1 MIMFNSIYKML
12 ESFGFGSQ
20 KRALHIHFSNPALNT
35 QVFIQRIEGEH
46 RINQGLK
53 AEILCLSTNAHLPLK
68 QFIGGRVAVDQVT
81 DVGQLSRLTGV
92 ITRASQG
99 QSDGALTVYKL
110 TIEDATALWHKRRNS
125 RVFMNKSVS
134 EITEILFSEWQR
146 NSRLFAAS
154 LSLNLDGLS
163 RDYDIRPFVMQSNET
178 DAEFL
183 TRLWRSEGINWL
195 VDEQNAMV
203 SSGAEPIQA
212 QQLRLIDD
220 NQFFTALGR
229 RKIRFHRS
237 HATEPFDSIISWVA
251 ERQLQSTTVQTQRW
265 QAQHLAQNQSQ
276 ALLSTHQHSEQQDN
290 DSLNLEQVW
299 CVSPAWTGDLNEED
313 QVAAAHASQ
322 LERLNQQ
329 LNDSYALQAKYF
341 TAKSSVRDA
350 QVGYWFELYDH
361 SEIDQHVVSER
372 EFLILGKAFHNQNNL
387 PKELFQQINLLL
399 KNSRWQGLADER
411 QASELFVVRREVKVV
426 PEYQAWIHRP
436 TAYPLRAKVVG
447 PEGEEIYVD
456 AWGRIKVRFLFTR
469 SDDHAHDG
477 GAGANDNDTDSA
489 WVDVLTPWAGE
500 GYGARFH
507 PRVGEIV
514 VIDFF
519 EGDVDRPFVVGRI
532 HEAERHQT
540 MFDAKGTLPATKKL
554 SGIRSQEVAGQGF
567 NQLRFDDTTGQISVQ
582 LQSSHGAS
590 QLNLGN
596 LSHPKETENSD
607 ARGEGFELRTDQWGA
622 MRAGKGLL
630 ISTYAQDQ
638 AVADHLAATEAQTIL
653 QQGHDSMH
661 MLSSYA
667 VQQQTDALNVV
678 NRLPKLIQS
687 LELKG
692 ANQALQATVGLFKTA
707 VSQDPISAL
716 KSCGGFIEDIQQFG
730 QDTEHLMNEFQDFF
744 QNAEASIDNLKAFI
758 DNLEEH
764 GSDVMKSQL
773 RGIKEN
779 LNTDPLAAL
788 KAVGKV
794 IANVDMQDF
803 DLTSTCGSF
812 NKGSKLNV
820 NPMQALTSMQGLM
833 EQHAQQVEQTQDAQQ
848 QAQAKIFRQALMLL
862 ASPNG
867 IALTTPEDIVLQAS
881 QDIVKSAQGSINLS
895 AQKNFIAHAQDKI
908 SLFAAQKGL
917 KAFAAKGKIE
927 LQAQNDA
934 IEAIAR
940 QVIKLIS
947 TEDKIEITSPKE
959 IVLTAGGSQLKING
973 DGIFTTTGGKFE
985 SKAGQHRFMGGATVN
1000 AELPK
1005 MPEGGIFSRRFDFS
1019 ELIDSNLLKDG
1030 FKYKVINH
1038 AKKTEYIGFLDQFA
1052 RTGRIF
1058 SDHPD
1063 NVEVLLLGKND
1074 DCSDKLQLVEEAI
1087 VDDKTHLSN
1096 ETCCGGDDEQDHSLL
1111 GEESNDDHDLQVDFE
1126 SFGFKD

>member
-1 MIMFNSIYKML
+1 MFNSIYKML

-53 AEILCLSTNAHLPLK
+53 AEILCLSTNAYLPLK

-92 ITRASQG
+92 ITSASQG

-110 TIEDATALWHKRRNS
+110 TVEDATALWHKRRNS
-125 RVFMNKSVS
+125 RVFMSKSVR
-134 EITEILFSEWQR
+134 EITETLFSEWQ
-146 NSRLFAAS
+146 SHSTLFAGS

-163 RDYDIRPFVMQSNET
+163 RDYDVRPFVMQSNET

-195 VDEQNAMV
+195 IDEQAPIV
-203 SSGAEPIQA
+203 LSSSEPIQA
-212 QQLRLIDD
+212 QQLRLMDD
-220 NQFFTALGR
+220 NQAFTALGR
-229 RKIRFHRS
+229 RTIRFHRS
-237 HATEPFDSIISWVA
+237 HAAEPFDSITSFIA
-251 ERQLQSTTVQTQRW
+251 ERHLQSTTVQTQRW
-265 QAQHLAQNQSQ
+265 QAQHLAQDQSQ
-276 ALLSTHQHSEQQDN
+276 AVLSAHQHSDQQDN
-290 DSLNLEQVW
+290 ESLGLEQVW
-299 CVSPAWTGDLNEED
+299 CVSPAWTADLQGED
-313 QVAAAHASQ
+313 QATSANSSQ
-322 LERLNQQ
+322 LDRLNQQ
-329 LNDSYALQAKYF
+329 LNQYHELQAKYF

-350 QVGYWFELYDH
+350 QVGYWFEMVDH
-361 SEIDQHVVSER
+361 PGIDQHVSVER
-372 EFLILGKAFHNQNNL
+372 EFLILGKVFYNQNNL
-387 PKELFQQINLLL
+387 PKELLQQINLLL
-399 KNSRWQGLADER
+399 KGSRWQGLSEER
-411 QASELFVVRREVKVV
+411 QANELFVVRREVKIV

-436 TAYPLRAKVVG
+436 VAYPLRAKVVG

-456 AWGRIKVRFLFTR
+456 AWGRIKIRFMFTR
-469 SDDHAHDG
+469 SDDHTHDG

-540 MFDAKGTLPATKKL
+540 MFDVKGALPATKKL

-582 LQSSHGAS
+582 LHSSHGAS

-596 LSHPKETENSD
+596 LSHPKATENSD
-607 ARGEGFELRTDQWGA
+607 GRGEGFELRTDQWGA

-638 AVADHLAATEAQTIL
+638 AVADHLAASEAQSIL

-661 MLSSYA
+661 MLSTLA
-667 VQQQTDALNVV
+667 VKQQTDALSVV

-687 LELKG
+687 VELKG

-716 KSCGGFIEDIQQFG
+716 KTCGGFLEDIQKFG
-730 QDTEHLMNEFQDFF
+730 QDTDNLINEFKDYFRD
-744 QNAEASIDNLKAFI
+744 AEASIDNLKAFI

-764 GSDVMKSQL
+764 GTDALKSQL
-773 RGIKEN
+773 KGVKEK
-779 LNTDPLAAL
+779 LNADPFAAL
-788 KAVGKV
+788 KDVGKV
-794 IANVDMQDF
+794 IANVEMKDF
-803 DLTSTCGSF
+803 DLTSACGTF

-820 NPMQALTSMQGLM
+820 NPMQALGSMQGFM
-833 EQHAQQVEQTQDAQQ
+833 EGYTQGLEKAQDDQQ

-867 IALTTPEDIVLQAS
+867 IALTTPEDIVLQAT
-881 QDIVKSAQGSINLS
+881 QDIAESAQGSINLS
-895 AQKNFIAHAQDKI
+895 AQKNIIAHAQDKV

-917 KAFAAKGKIE
+917 KAFAAKGKVE
-927 LQAQNDA
+927 LQAQDDA

-940 QVIKLIS
+940 KVIKLIS

-985 SKAGQHRFMGGATVN
+985 SKAGQHSFVGGATVN

-1005 MPEGGIFSRRFDFS
+1005 MPESGMYSMRFDLSQIFDPN
-1019 ELIDSNLLKDG
+1019 ILKNM
-1030 FKYKVINH
+1030 KYKLINH
-1038 AKKTEYIGFLDQFA
+1038 SKKIEAEYEFEQQSSA
-1052 RTGRIF
+1052 RVY
-1058 SDHPD
+1058 SDAVD
-1063 NVEVLLLGKND
+1063 NVEL
-1074 DCSDKLQLVEEAI
+1074 SLVPGAYLTEIKDLPPEQ
-1087 VDDKTHLSN
+1087 
-1096 ETCCGGDDEQDHSLL
+1096 ETESLDEDEVTVCGC
-1111 GEESNDDHDLQVDFE
+1111 GEEHEHIRNNTREVE
-1126 SFGFKD
+1126 

>member
-53 AEILCLSTNAHLPLK
+53 AEILCLSTNAYLPLK

-92 ITRASQG
+92 ITSASQG

-125 RVFMNKSVS
+125 RVFMSKSVR
-134 EITEILFSEWQR
+134 EITETLFSEWQ
-146 NSRLFAAS
+146 SHSTLFAAS

-163 RDYDIRPFVMQSNET
+163 RDYDVRPFVMQSNET

-195 VDEQNAMV
+195 IDEQAPMV
-203 SSGAEPIQA
+203 LSSSEPIQA

-220 NQFFTALGR
+220 NQAFTALGR
-229 RKIRFHRS
+229 RTIRFHRS
-237 HATEPFDSIISWVA
+237 HATEPFDSITSFIA
-251 ERQLQSTTVQTQRW
+251 ERHLQSTTVQTQRW
-265 QAQHLAQNQSQ
+265 QAQHLAQDQSQ
-276 ALLSTHQHSEQQDN
+276 AVLSAHQHSDQQDN
-290 DSLNLEQVW
+290 ESLGLEQVW
-299 CVSPAWTGDLNEED
+299 CVSPAWTADLQGED
-313 QVAAAHASQ
+313 QATSANSSQ
-322 LERLNQQ
+322 LDRLNQQ
-329 LNDSYALQAKYF
+329 LNQYHELQAKYF

-350 QVGYWFELYDH
+350 QVGYWFEMIDH
-361 SEIDQHVVSER
+361 PEIDQHVSAER
-372 EFLILGKAFHNQNNL
+372 EFLILGKVFYNQNNL
-387 PKELFQQINLLL
+387 PKELLQQINLLL
-399 KNSRWQGLADER
+399 KGSRWQGLSEER
-411 QASELFVVRREVKVV
+411 QANELFVVRREVKIV

-436 TAYPLRAKVVG
+436 AAYPLRAKVVG
-447 PEGEEIYVD
+447 PEGDEIYVD
-456 AWGRIKVRFLFTR
+456 AWGRIKVRFMFTR

-532 HEAERHQT
+532 HEADRHQT
-540 MFDAKGTLPATKKL
+540 MFDVKGTLPATKKL

-582 LQSSHGAS
+582 LHSSHGAS

-607 ARGEGFELRTDQWGA
+607 GRGEGFELRTDQWGA

-638 AVADHLAATEAQTIL
+638 AVADHLAASEAQSIL

-661 MLSSYA
+661 MLSTLA
-667 VQQQTDALNVV
+667 VKQQTDALNVI

-687 LELKG
+687 VELKG

-716 KSCGGFIEDIQQFG
+716 KTCGGFIEDIQKFG
-730 QDTEHLMNEFQDFF
+730 QDTDNLINEFKDYFRD
-744 QNAEASIDNLKAFI
+744 AEASIDNLKAFI

-764 GSDVMKSQL
+764 GTDALKSQL
-773 RGIKEN
+773 QVVKGK
-779 LNTDPLAAL
+779 LNADPFAAL
-788 KAVGKV
+788 KDVGKV
-794 IANVDMQDF
+794 IANVDMKDF
-803 DLTSTCGSF
+803 DLTSACGSF

-820 NPMQALTSMQGLM
+820 NPMQALGSMQGFM
-833 EQHAQQVEQTQDAQQ
+833 ETYAQEAEQTQDTQN

-881 QDIVKSAQGSINLS
+881 QDIAESAQGSINLS
-895 AQKNFIAHAQDKI
+895 AQKNIIAHAQDKV

-917 KAFAAKGKIE
+917 RAFAAKGKVE
-927 LQAQNDA
+927 LQAQDDA

-940 QVIKLIS
+940 KVIKLIS
-947 TEDKIEITSPKE
+947 TEDKVEITSPKE

-985 SKAGQHRFMGGATVN
+985 SKAGQHSFVGGAKVSYEVP
-1000 AELPK
+1000 ELPSMFYGNFLVRDQQNNPVK
-1005 MPEGGIFSRRFDFS
+1005 GQ
-1019 ELIDSNLLKDG
+1019 
-1030 FKYKVINH
+1030 KYKL
-1038 AKKTEYIGFLDQFA
+1038 T
-1052 RTGRIF
+1052 
-1058 SDHPD
+1058 
-1063 NVEVLLLGKND
+1063 
-1074 DCSDKLQLVEEAI
+1074 
-1087 VDDKTHLSN
+1087 LS
-1096 ETCCGGDDEQDHSLL
+1096 
-1111 GEESNDDHDLQVDFE
+1111 
-1126 SFGFKD
+1126 

>member
-1 MIMFNSIYKML
+1 MFNSIYKML

-20 KRALHIHFSNPALNT
+20 KRAVHIHFSNLALNT

-53 AEILCLSTNAHLPLK
+53 AEILCLSTNAYLPLK

-92 ITRASQG
+92 ITSASQG

-110 TIEDATALWHKRRNS
+110 TIEDATTLWHKRRNS
-125 RVFMNKSVS
+125 RVFMSKSVR
-134 EITEILFSEWQR
+134 EITEILFSEWQ
-146 NSRLFAAS
+146 SHSTLFAAS
-154 LSLNLDGLS
+154 LSLNLEGLS
-163 RDYDIRPFVMQSNET
+163 RDYDVRPFVMQSNET

-195 VDEQNAMV
+195 IDEQAPTV
-203 SSGAEPIQA
+203 LSSSEPIQA
-212 QQLRLIDD
+212 QQLRLMDD
-220 NQFFTALGR
+220 NQAFTALGR
-229 RKIRFHRS
+229 RKIRFHCS
-237 HATEPFDSIISWVA
+237 HATEPFDSITSFIA
-251 ERQLQSTTVQTQRW
+251 ERHLQSTTVQTQRW
-265 QAQHLAQNQSQ
+265 QAQHLAQDQSQ
-276 ALLSTHQHSEQQDN
+276 AVLSAHQHSDQQDN
-290 DSLNLEQVW
+290 ESLGLEQAW
-299 CVSPAWTGDLNEED
+299 CVSPAWTADLQGED
-313 QVAAAHASQ
+313 QATSANSSQ
-322 LERLNQQ
+322 LDRLNQQ
-329 LNDSYALQAKYF
+329 LNQYHELQAKYF

-350 QVGYWFELYDH
+350 QVGYWFEMVDH
-361 SEIDQHVVSER
+361 PEIEQHVSAER
-372 EFLILGKAFHNQNNL
+372 EFLILGKVFYNQNNL
-387 PKELFQQINLLL
+387 PKELLQQINLLL
-399 KNSRWQGLADER
+399 KVSRWQGLNEER
-411 QASELFVVRREVKVV
+411 QANELFVVRREVKIV

-436 TAYPLRAKVVG
+436 AAYPLRAKVVG

-456 AWGRIKVRFLFTR
+456 AWGRIKVRFMFTR

-500 GYGARFH
+500 GYGVRFH

-540 MFDAKGTLPATKKL
+540 MFDVKGTLPATKKL

-582 LQSSHGAS
+582 LHSSHGAS

-607 ARGEGFELRTDQWGA
+607 GRGEGFELRTDQWGA

-638 AVADHLAATEAQTIL
+638 AVADHLAASEAQSIL

-661 MLSSYA
+661 MLSTLA
-667 VQQQTDALNVV
+667 VKQQTDALNVI

-687 LELKG
+687 VELKG

-716 KSCGGFIEDIQQFG
+716 KTCGGFIEDIQKFG
-730 QDTEHLMNEFQDFF
+730 QDTDNLINEFKDYFQD
-744 QNAEASIDNLKAFI
+744 AEASIENLKAFI

-764 GSDVMKSQL
+764 GTDALKSQL
-773 RGIKEN
+773 QGVKDK
-779 LNTDPLAAL
+779 LNADPLGAL
-788 KAVGKV
+788 KDVGKV
-794 IANVDMQDF
+794 IANVDMRDF
-803 DLTSTCGSF
+803 DLTSACGSF
-812 NKGSKLNV
+812 NKGSKLDV
-820 NPMQALTSMQGLM
+820 NPMQALVSMQGFM
-833 EQHAQQVEQTQDAQQ
+833 ETYAQEAEQTQDTQN

-881 QDIVKSAQGSINLS
+881 QDIAESAQGSINLS
-895 AQKNFIAHAQDKI
+895 AQKNIIAHAQDKV

-917 KAFAAKGKIE
+917 KAFAAKGKVE
-927 LQAQNDA
+927 LQAQDDA

-940 QVIKLIS
+940 KVIKLIS

-985 SKAGQHRFMGGATVN
+985 SKAGQHSFVGGAKVSYEVP
-1000 AELPK
+1000 ELPSSGPFTKLFHFVSLEGEK
-1005 MPEGGIFSRRFDFS
+1005 MENAMIQIYEKINENYVFKLDSKIDKSIFRLENDEKNIEYKALVGFDDWVSWF
-1019 ELIDSNLLKDG
+1019 
-1030 FKYKVINH
+1030 
-1038 AKKTEYIGFLDQFA
+1038 
-1052 RTGRIF
+1052 
-1058 SDHPD
+1058 
-1063 NVEVLLLGKND
+1063 
-1074 DCSDKLQLVEEAI
+1074 
-1087 VDDKTHLSN
+1087 
-1096 ETCCGGDDEQDHSLL
+1096 DDEEEELQEEIDL
-1111 GEESNDDHDLQVDFE
+1111 GEHHNPYDKESGNQYE
-1126 SFGFKD
+1126 

>member
-1 MIMFNSIYKML
+1 MFNSIYKML

-20 KRALHIHFSNPALNT
+20 KRALHIHFSNLALNT

-53 AEILCLSTNAHLPLK
+53 AEILCLSTNAYLPLK

-92 ITRASQG
+92 ITSASQG

-110 TIEDATALWHKRRNS
+110 TVEDATALWHKRRNS
-125 RVFMNKSVS
+125 RVFMSKSVR
-134 EITEILFSEWQR
+134 EITEILFSEWQ
-146 NSRLFAAS
+146 SHSTLFAAS

-163 RDYDIRPFVMQSNET
+163 RDYDVRPFVMQSNET

-195 VDEQNAMV
+195 IDEQAPMV
-203 SSGAEPIQA
+203 LSSSEPIQA
-212 QQLRLIDD
+212 QQLRLMDD
-220 NQFFTALGR
+220 NQAFTALGR

-237 HATEPFDSIISWVA
+237 HATEPFDSITSFIA
-251 ERQLQSTTVQTQRW
+251 ERHLQSTTVQTQRW
-265 QAQHLAQNQSQ
+265 QAQHLAQDQSQ
-276 ALLSTHQHSEQQDN
+276 AVLSVHQHSDQQDN
-290 DSLNLEQVW
+290 ESLGLEQVW
-299 CVSPAWTGDLNEED
+299 CVSPAWTADLQGED
-313 QVAAAHASQ
+313 QATSANSSQ
-322 LERLNQQ
+322 LDRLNQQ
-329 LNDSYALQAKYF
+329 LNQYHELQAKYF

-350 QVGYWFELYDH
+350 QVGYWFEMVDH
-361 SEIDQHVVSER
+361 PEIDQHVSVER
-372 EFLILGKAFHNQNNL
+372 EFLILGKVFYNQNNL
-387 PKELFQQINLLL
+387 PKELLQQINLLL
-399 KNSRWQGLADER
+399 KGSRWQGLSEER
-411 QASELFVVRREVKVV
+411 QANELFVVRREVKIV

-436 TAYPLRAKVVG
+436 LAYPLRAKVVG

-456 AWGRIKVRFLFTR
+456 AWGRIKVRFMFTR

-477 GAGANDNDTDSA
+477 GAGANENDTDSA

-540 MFDAKGTLPATKKL
+540 MFDVKGTLPATKKL

-582 LQSSHGAS
+582 LHSSHGAS

-607 ARGEGFELRTDQWGA
+607 GRGEGFELRTDQWGA

-638 AVADHLAATEAQTIL
+638 AVADHLAASEAQSIL

-661 MLSSYA
+661 MLSTLA
-667 VQQQTDALNVV
+667 VKQQTDALNVV

-687 LELKG
+687 VELKG

-716 KSCGGFIEDIQQFG
+716 KTCGGFIEDIQKFG
-730 QDTEHLMNEFQDFF
+730 QDTDNLINEFKDYFRD
-744 QNAEASIDNLKAFI
+744 AEASIDNLKAFI

-764 GSDVMKSQL
+764 GTDALKSQL
-773 RGIKEN
+773 QGVKEK
-779 LNTDPLAAL
+779 LNADPFAAL
-788 KAVGKV
+788 KDIGKV
-794 IANVDMQDF
+794 IANVEMKDF
-803 DLTSTCGSF
+803 DLTSACGTF
-812 NKGSKLNV
+812 NKGSKLDV
-820 NPMQALTSMQGLM
+820 NPMQALGSMQGFM
-833 EQHAQQVEQTQDAQQ
+833 EGYTQGLEKAQDDQQ

-881 QDIVKSAQGSINLS
+881 QDIAESAQGSINLS
-895 AQKNFIAHAQDKI
+895 AQKNIIAHAQDKV

-917 KAFAAKGKIE
+917 KAFAAKGKVE
-927 LQAQNDA
+927 LQAQDDA

-940 QVIKLIS
+940 KVIKLIS
-947 TEDKIEITSPKE
+947 TEDKVEITSPKE

-985 SKAGQHRFMGGATVN
+985 SKAGQHSFVGGANIIV
-1000 AELPK
+1000 PK
-1005 MPEGGIFSRRFDFS
+1005 IS
-1019 ELIDSNLLKDG
+1019 
-1030 FKYKVINH
+1030 
-1038 AKKTEYIGFLDQFA
+1038 
-1052 RTGRIF
+1052 
-1058 SDHPD
+1058 
-1063 NVEVLLLGKND
+1063 LLL
-1074 DCSDKLQLVEEAI
+1074 
-1087 VDDKTHLSN
+1087 
-1096 ETCCGGDDEQDHSLL
+1096 
-1111 GEESNDDHDLQVDFE
+1111 
-1126 SFGFKD
+1126 

>member
-1 MIMFNSIYKML
+1 MTMFNSIYKML

-53 AEILCLSTNAHLPLK
+53 AEILCLSTNAYLPLK

-92 ITRASQG
+92 ITSASQG

-110 TIEDATALWHKRRNS
+110 TVEDATALWHKRRNS
-125 RVFMNKSVS
+125 RVFMSKSVR
-134 EITEILFSEWQR
+134 EITETLFSEWQ
-146 NSRLFAAS
+146 SHSTLFATS

-163 RDYDIRPFVMQSNET
+163 RDYDVRPFVMQSNET

-195 VDEQNAMV
+195 IDEQAPMV
-203 SSGAEPIQA
+203 LSSSEPIQA
-212 QQLRLIDD
+212 QQLRLMDD
-220 NQFFTALGR
+220 NQAFTALGR

-237 HATEPFDSIISWVA
+237 HATEPFDSITSFIA
-251 ERQLQSTTVQTQRW
+251 ERHLQSTTVQTQRW
-265 QAQHLAQNQSQ
+265 QAQHLAQDQSQ
-276 ALLSTHQHSEQQDN
+276 AVLSAHQHSDQQDN
-290 DSLNLEQVW
+290 ESLGLEQVW
-299 CVSPAWTGDLNEED
+299 CVSPAWTADLQGED
-313 QVAAAHASQ
+313 QVTLANSSQ
-322 LERLNQQ
+322 LDRLNQQ
-329 LNDSYALQAKYF
+329 LNQYHELYSKYF

-350 QVGYWFELYDH
+350 RVGYWFEMIDH
-361 SEIDQHVVSER
+361 PEIDQHVSAER
-372 EFLILGKAFHNQNNL
+372 EFLILGKVFYNQNNL
-387 PKELFQQINLLL
+387 PKELLQQINLLL
-399 KNSRWQGLADER
+399 KGSRWQGLSEER
-411 QASELFVVRREVKVV
+411 QANELFVVRREVKIV

-436 TAYPLRAKVVG
+436 AAYPLRAKVVG

-456 AWGRIKVRFLFTR
+456 AWGRIKVRFMFTR

-540 MFDAKGTLPATKKL
+540 MFDVKGTLPATKKL

-582 LQSSHGAS
+582 LHSSHGAS

-607 ARGEGFELRTDQWGA
+607 GRGEGFELRTDQWGA

-638 AVADHLAATEAQTIL
+638 AVADHLAASEAQSIL

-661 MLSSYA
+661 MLSTLA
-667 VQQQTDALNVV
+667 VKQQTDALNVV

-687 LELKG
+687 VELQG

-716 KSCGGFIEDIQQFG
+716 KTCGGFIEDIQKFG
-730 QDTEHLMNEFQDFF
+730 QDTDNLINEFKDYFQD
-744 QNAEASIDNLKAFI
+744 AEASIENLKAFI

-764 GSDVMKSQL
+764 GTDALKSQL
-773 RGIKEN
+773 QGVKDK
-779 LNTDPLAAL
+779 LNADPLGAL
-788 KAVGKV
+788 KDVGKV
-794 IANVDMQDF
+794 IANVDMRDF
-803 DLTSTCGSF
+803 DLTSACGSF
-812 NKGSKLNV
+812 NKGSKLDV
-820 NPMQALTSMQGLM
+820 NPMQALGSMQGFM
-833 EQHAQQVEQTQDAQQ
+833 ETYAQEAEQTQDTQN

-867 IALTTPEDIVLQAS
+867 IALTTPEDIVLQAY
-881 QDIVKSAQGSINLS
+881 QDIAESAQGSINLS
-895 AQKNFIAHAQDKI
+895 AQKNIIAHAQDKV

-917 KAFAAKGKIE
+917 KAFAAKGKVE
-927 LQAQNDA
+927 LQAQDDA

-940 QVIKLIS
+940 KVIKLIS

-985 SKAGQHRFMGGATVN
+985 SKAGQHSFVGGAKVSYEVP
-1000 AELPK
+1000 ELPSSGPFTKLFHFVSLEGEK
-1005 MPEGGIFSRRFDFS
+1005 MENAMIQIYEKINENYVFKLDSKIDKSIFRLENDEKNIEYKALVGFDDWVSWF
-1019 ELIDSNLLKDG
+1019 
-1030 FKYKVINH
+1030 
-1038 AKKTEYIGFLDQFA
+1038 
-1052 RTGRIF
+1052 
-1058 SDHPD
+1058 
-1063 NVEVLLLGKND
+1063 
-1074 DCSDKLQLVEEAI
+1074 
-1087 VDDKTHLSN
+1087 
-1096 ETCCGGDDEQDHSLL
+1096 DDEEEELQEEIDL
-1111 GEESNDDHDLQVDFE
+1111 GEHHNPYDKESGNQYE
-1126 SFGFKD
+1126 